1 MARRLLLV
9 EDDPPVSRMLAQV
22 LGLEGYEV
30 TVVTEGSRALEA
42 VRSRTFD
49 AVVLDLML
57 PDLDGLSVMR
67 GIRDDAATSRLPV
80 VMLTAMADDES
91 IWAGWRAGCDY
102 YMTKPFEP
110 AALAAVL
117 RRVVDSAS
125 ASAPMDRRAGT
136 GA

>member
-67 GIRDDAATSRLPV
+67 GIRDDATTSRLPV

-102 YMTKPFEP
+102 YMTKPFDPRELVSILQRI
-110 AALAAVL
+110 LAA
-117 RRVVDSAS
+117 R
-125 ASAPMDRRAGT
+125 PAGT
-136 GA
+136 AFDSRESA

>member
-102 YMTKPFEP
+102 YMTKPFDPRELVSILQRI
-110 AALAAVL
+110 LAA
-117 RRVVDSAS
+117 R
-125 ASAPMDRRAGT
+125 PAGT
-136 GA
+136 AFDSRESA